1 MCQAPEPRLLQAKKE
16 TSAVE
21 TGVGG
26 QGTRGLS
33 GEVTLKASPRC

>member
-16 TSAVE
+16 ASAVE

-26 QGTRGLS
+26 QGDQGPLWRGDTQGKS
-33 GEVTLKASPRC
+33 